1 MRASV
6 AGLFLAILTSGLA
19 PAQYVISAHSGMVQ
33 YVEGS
38 AYLND
43 EDEKVE
49 PKAGQFPEIKQNQV
63 FRTEEGK
70 AEILL
75 TPGVFL
81 RLGENS
87 SIRMISS
94 QLADT
99 RVEVRA
105 GSAMVECD
113 DLQKDNAIM
122 LLYKGSSVI
131 LTKRGVYRVD
141 ATLGLFKVYDGE
153 AIVKDDSG
161 QLTLHKGKQTVVNGA
176 LMAERFDPKADD
188 DLYRWSDRRSGYL
201 AKANISSA
209 NSLNSSNGGP
219 GYGGSGY
226 VGSGYGWNP
235 WQFNPMFGMYTFV
248 PYDGFLFS
256 PFGYGFW
263 SPSTVWQAPNY
274 NGARYFG
281 GGSGGLGSPRK
292 ASTNGSSTAIARS
305 GGSSASLRG
314 GSAMA
319 TSSAGH
325 ASSGGGHR

>member
-1 MRASV
+1 MRASD
-6 AGLFLAILTSGLA
+6 AGLFLAFLTSGLA
-19 PAQYVISAHSGMVQ
+19 HAQYVISAHSGVVQ

-43 EDEKVE
+43 DRVE
-49 PKAGQFPEIKQNQV
+49 PKAGQFPDIKQNQV

-81 RLGENS
+81 RLAENS
-87 SIRMISS
+87 SIRMVSN

-99 RVEVRA
+99 RVEVRG
-105 GSAMVECD
+105 GSAMVECN

-122 LLYKGSSVI
+122 LLFKGSSVI
-131 LTKRGVYRVD
+131 LTKRGLYRVD
-141 ATLGLFKVYDGE
+141 VTPGLFKVYDGE

-209 NSLNSSNGGP
+209 NSLNSSSAGQ

-226 VGSGYGWNP
+226 VGSGYGWNA
-235 WQFNPMFGMYTFV
+235 WQFNPTFGMYTFV

-281 GGSGGLGSPRK
+281 GGSGHLGSSRK
-292 ASTNGSSTAIARS
+292 ASTNGSSTAVAHS
-305 GGSSASLRG
+305 GGLSAGPRG